1 MGRLLVRNLYLLLSP
16 RIIGFRNG
24 LARSASRARK
34 RAFVM
39 AFVGLCFWAGMFVL
53 SCRVLIYFQSVE
65 VIGDLLAHHLLS
77 MVLLTFFSLLI
88 FSHIITA
95 LSNLYLSNDLQLCHS
110 TPAPLEALFLSRSV
124 YTLVDS
130 SWMVIIFG
138 LPVMMAYAYVY
149 RPGVGYYFAVLH
161 MGLAIAIIAAG
172 IGILFTMIIVHIF
185 PARRTRDIV
194 MLLVIFLLAGLYLM
208 FRFLRPERL
217 VDPDAFFSVMQ
228 YLGALK
234 TPDSPYLPTHW
245 VTETLWGYLSGS
257 SSKSS
262 LFGPLF
268 VWSTAAFLVVINIW
282 VAGAIYFEGF
292 SKSQEGK
299 KRRRGGSTA
308 LNLLMKFFT
317 MPMGRDL
324 ASIMNKDIRTF
335 FRDNTQWSQLLLLG
349 ALVVVYLYNFSVLPL
364 DRSPIRLEFL
374 QNEIA
379 FLNMG
384 LAGFVLSAVSVR
396 FIFPAVS
403 SEGGAFWI
411 IRSSPLPIKR
421 FLWGK
426 YAFYILPMLIL
437 GEVLIIFT
445 NYLLNVTPFMMILSS
460 VTMFLAIFGIVAL
473 GIGFGALYPNFKFEN
488 IAQVAT
494 GFGGVMYMIVSVL
507 FIALI
512 IVLEAGPVYVIF
524 MANVKGVSLTG
535 LQWLFII
542 PSFAA
547 VLFIGI
553 LTVYKPMKMGLAA
566 LSQYE

>member
-1 MGRLLVRNLYLLLSP
+1 VGRLLVRNLYLLLSP

-110 TPAPLEALFLSRSV
+110 MPAPLEALFLSRSV

>member
-1 MGRLLVRNLYLLLSP
+1 MRNLYLLLSP
-16 RIIGFRNG
+16 RLLGFRNG

-34 RAFVM
+34 KALIM
-39 AFVGLCFWAGMFVL
+39 AVVGLCFWAGMFVL

-88 FSHIITA
+88 FSHIVTA

-110 TPAPLEALFLSRSV
+110 LPTHLEELFLSRSV

-130 SWMVIIFG
+130 SWMVVIFG

-149 RPGVGYYFAVLH
+149 RPSPGYYFAVLH
-161 MGLAIAIIAAG
+161 MGLAVAIIAAG
-172 IGILFTMIIVHIF
+172 IGILFTMIIVHVF

-194 MLLVIFLLAGLYLM
+194 MLLVILMIAGLYLM

-217 VDPDAFFSVMQ
+217 VDPDAFFSIMQ
-228 YLGALK
+228 YLSALK
-234 TPDSPYLPTHW
+234 APDSPYLPTHW
-245 VTETLWGYLSGS
+245 VTETLWDYLSGS
-257 SSKSS
+257 GSKSH
-262 LFGPLF
+262 LFGSLF

-282 VAGAIYFEGF
+282 VAQAIYFEGF
-292 SKSQEGK
+292 SKSQEAK
-299 KRRRGGSTA
+299 KRRRGGNTF
-308 LNLLMKFFT
+308 LDLLMKLFT
-317 MPMGRDL
+317 RPMGRDL
-324 ASIMNKDIRTF
+324 GSVINKDIRTF

-364 DRSPIRLEFL
+364 DRSPIRIEFL

-426 YAFYILPMLIL
+426 YAFYILPMIIL
-437 GEVLIIFT
+437 GEGLIIIT

-460 VTMFLAIFGIVAL
+460 VTMLLAIFGIVAL

-494 GFGGVMYMIVSVL
+494 GFGGVMYMIVSVI
-507 FIALI
+507 FMALI

-524 MANVKGVSLTG
+524 MANVKGISLTG

-542 PSFAA
+542 PCFAA
-547 VLFIGI
+547 VLIIGI
-553 LTVYKPMKMGLAA
+553 LTVYKPMKMGLEA

>member
-1 MGRLLVRNLYLLLSP
+1 VGRLLVRNLYLLLSP

-110 TPAPLEALFLSRSV
+110 MPAPLEALFLSRSV

-553 LTVYKPMKMGLAA
+553 LTVYKPMKMGLTA

>member
-1 MGRLLVRNLYLLLSP
+1 MRNLYLLLSP
-16 RIIGFRNG
+16 RLLGFRNG
-24 LARSASRARK
+24 LTRSASRARK
-34 RAFVM
+34 KALIM
-39 AFVGLCFWAGMFVL
+39 ALVGLCFWTGMFVL

-110 TPAPLEALFLSRSV
+110 MPTHLEELFLSRSV

-130 SWMVIIFG
+130 SWMVVIFG

-149 RPGVGYYFAVLH
+149 RPGPGYYFAVLH
-161 MGLAIAIIAAG
+161 MGLAVAIIAAG

-194 MLLVIFLLAGLYLM
+194 MLLIILMIAGLYLM

-217 VDPDAFFSVMQ
+217 VDPDAFFSIMQ

-234 TPDSPYLPTHW
+234 APDSPYLPTHW
-245 VTETLWGYLSGS
+245 VAETLWDYLSGS
-257 SSKSS
+257 GSKNHF
-262 LFGPLF
+262 FGTLF
-268 VWSTAAFLVVINIW
+268 VWSTATFLVVINIW
-282 VAGAIYFEGF
+282 VAEAIYFEGF
-292 SKSQEGK
+292 SKSQEAK
-299 KRRRGGSTA
+299 KRRRGGNTF
-308 LNLLMKFFT
+308 LDLLMKLFT
-317 MPMGRDL
+317 KPMGRDL
-324 ASIMNKDIRTF
+324 GSVMNKDIRTF

-364 DRSPIRLEFL
+364 DRSPIRIEFL

-426 YAFYILPMLIL
+426 YAFYILPMIIL
-437 GEVLIIFT
+437 GEVLIIIT

-460 VTMFLAIFGIVAL
+460 VTMLLAIFGIVAL

-494 GFGGVMYMIVSVL
+494 GFGGVMYMIVSVI
-507 FIALI
+507 FIAFI

-524 MANVKGVSLTG
+524 MANAKGVSLTG

-547 VLFIGI
+547 VLIIGI
-553 LTVYKPMKMGLAA
+553 LTVYKPMKMGLEA
-566 LSQYE
+566 LGQYE

>member
-110 TPAPLEALFLSRSV
+110 MPAPLEALFLSRSV

-553 LTVYKPMKMGLAA
+553 LTVYKPMKMGLTA